1 MDNHE
6 KREFM
11 DLIKDSL
18 AAHRIDVTPGQ
29 LRMWWEDL
37 EPYPFAAVRQ
47 AFAQHRRTSERP
59 PTSAAILGFLPD
71 LLGHPSPEEAWNRLP
86 KSEYDAGYVTSQI
99 MQAYGACGDSLGRGD
114 LIGARMAFLEAYR
127 RAVAEARLTGQRAVY
142 FYSGATG
149 GDFEQRRQLQEKHTL
164 EAAERGWLSHDRAQ
178 EILTGIAHDL
188 GKDQVATVQR
198 LGGSQQTVKRLTGS
212 GSPEITKRLK
222 EISALLTLT
231 SDGAKKDNS
240 EHIRELI
247 EGGA

>member
-1 MDNHE
+1 MNAQD

-18 AAHRIDVTPGQ
+18 SMYRIEPTVPQ

-37 EPYPFAAVRQ
+37 EPYPLDAIRQ
-47 AFAQHRRTSERP
+47 AFTQHRRSSDKP
-59 PTSAAILGFLPD
+59 PTPAVILAFLPD

-86 KSEYDAGYVTSQI
+86 KSEYEAGYVTSQM
-99 MQAYGACGDSLGRGD
+99 MQAFGACSDSIDRGD
-114 LIGARMAFLEAYR
+114 MIGGRLAFIEAYK
-127 RAVAEARLTGQRAVY
+127 RAVAEAKLLGNRAKY
-142 FYSGATG
+142 FYSGATV
-149 GDFEQRRQLQEKHTL
+149 GDFEQRRMMQEKHTL
-164 EAAERGWLSHDRAQ
+164 EAAERGWLTQDQAQ

-188 GKDQVATVQR
+188 GKDQEATVLR

-212 GSPEITKRLK
+212 GSPEITNRLK
-222 EISALLTLT
+222 EISARLSLTIEET
-231 SDGAKKDNS
+231 RQDRS